1 MRFRRPPG
9 GASVPQSNRVSV
21 VVVVADFKVSD
32 KI

>member
-21 VVVVADFKVSD
+21 VVVADFKVSD